1 MSLSREMSPC
11 TTSYSEE
18 ETRSE
23 GEQSAGLSTAESDCP
38 GPKLS
43 AMEREGDDACPSD
56 YGKAEADS
64 KNSMEEEVSNI
75 NNQMKMASLLSKPR
89 GLSLSLSGSSKSLT
103 CSAPTILVNTPDDNS
118 YHSVRRPLRSSMS
131 SRTLHE
137 SLHRGKPAL
146 KKTRSQSVVSFDQ
159 VNIREYERILGDNPS
174 CSSGPPLSI
183 GWKFSP
189 SPMVISVDDY
199 ESGKGDIPRYKS
211 HFLVPKAIREK
222 MLKEHAGVS
231 RREIVSTV
239 RGIQKQKSQRRKTAA
254 NLGMQN
260 TEEKVENV
268 RRSVQKAM
276 GKRKSF
282 SKEEKRLWDDAH
294 QRAVEKAKDLEN
306 SIRKGESIS
315 MSNVYSVGTPTDCM
329 LPSRRSLRHIETGPS
344 DSGRENF
351 SYTEGEAKEEEE
363 APLSMDHEIVS
374 EEAVRDLDKVQDP
387 GPEPLRRS
395 IVIEE
400 DDNDDI
406 FEKLELSLHQ
416 DNQDQDGR

>member
-1 MSLSREMSPC
+1 MSPG
-11 TTSYSEE
+11 TNSYSEE
-18 ETRSE
+18 DTRSE
-23 GEQSAGLSTAESDCP
+23 GEQSAGLSTAESECP
-38 GPKLS
+38 GSKCS
-43 AMEREGDDACPSD
+43 MEREGGDACRSD
-56 YGKAEADS
+56 HGKAESNS
-64 KNSMEEEVSNI
+64 KYSLEEEISNI
-75 NNQMKMASLLSKPR
+75 SNEMKMTSFQSKTR
-89 GLSLSLSGSSKSLT
+89 RLSLSGSSKSLT

-118 YHSVRRPLRSSMS
+118 YHTVHRPLRSSMS

-174 CSSGPPLSI
+174 CTSGPPLSI

-211 HFLVPKAIREK
+211 QFLVPKDIREK

-231 RREIVSTV
+231 RREIVATV

-276 GKRKSF
+276 GKRKPF

-294 QRAVEKAKDLEN
+294 ERAVEKAKQLEN
-306 SIRKGESIS
+306 SIRNGESIS
-315 MSNVYSVGTPTDCM
+315 LRNVYSVGTPANCM
-329 LPSRRSLRHIETGPS
+329 LPSRRSLRQIETGPS
-344 DSGRENF
+344 VRDDD
-351 SYTEGEAKEEEE
+351 GEAKEEEE
-363 APLSMDHEIVS
+363 APTSIDHEIVS
-374 EEAVRDLDKVQDP
+374 EGAVRDPEKNQDP
-387 GPEPLRRS
+387 AAPEQLRRS

-416 DNQDQDGR
+416 DQTLDQEGH